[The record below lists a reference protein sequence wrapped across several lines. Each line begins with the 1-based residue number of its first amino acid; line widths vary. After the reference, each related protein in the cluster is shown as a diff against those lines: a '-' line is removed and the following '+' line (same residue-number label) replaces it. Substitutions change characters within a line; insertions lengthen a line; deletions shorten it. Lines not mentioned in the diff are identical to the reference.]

1 MLPLPKPTTQAVKG
15 LEAPMHDPRSAHGYG
30 LAYATSPR
38 GACHGASLQYPVEG
52 GNFFFEDIPE
62 LAVELEEQS
71 SEGKAKLNA
80 FAQDFG
86 MFFSHCASYCHLGA
100 MPMNGRQCVD
110 LVNHVTGH
118 DYTIDELMY
127 LGRRI
132 WYVKRALSNI
142 FGARKEHDRLPKR
155 MMTPLEEGPSA
166 GSVPDMDLMLREFYE
181 LRKFNE
187 NGVPSREVLEELD
200 LLELVDLLY
209 RD

>member
-1 MLPLPKPTTQAVKG
+1 
-15 LEAPMHDPRSAHGYG
+15 
-30 LAYATSPR
+30 
-38 GACHGASLQYPVEG
+38 
-52 GNFFFEDIPE
+52 
-62 LAVELEEQS
+62 
-71 SEGKAKLNA
+71 
-80 FAQDFG
+80 
-86 MFFSHCASYCHLGA
+86 
-100 MPMNGRQCVD
+100 
-110 LVNHVTGH
+110 
-118 DYTIDELMY
+118 MY